1 MEPSMYTPTDIKNIF
16 RLDERVLSKQTIFN
30 AEKRGE
36 IPEAHRV
43 ARGKNQVRTWGVGDL
58 PAIGK
63 KFGFLQQPSPG
74 TMELISVYTAKGG
87 VLKSTLTHTLARIL
101 ALNGISVCI
110 VGLDIQMSVT
120 DSILDKPTVTSLE
133 SIQERAGLF
142 ELFNRQSTLDQVL
155 VSTDLPTLSIIPE
168 NSQLKA
174 LEKQIRNATRK
185 EDYFKV
191 NLIPLLQDRFQV
203 VIFDNSPNWNSL
215 VENSLVC
222 ATSVVSP
229 MGCDLG
235 TYRARQANL
244 DMILEFQDDAGI
256 SCEDRLFAVPTLLD
270 NSKLSKQ
277 IYGVYLSQ
285 LGKILVANPI
295 RRAVV
300 GQESA
305 VERKSVL
312 EHDPRSPLAQ
322 DYYELAVEL
331 WKRIR
336 R

>member
-1 MEPSMYTPTDIKNIF
+1 MEPSVYTPTDIKNIF
-16 RLDERVLSKQTIFN
+16 RMDDRVLSKQTIFN

-36 IPEAHRV
+36 IPEAQRI
-43 ARGKNQVRTWGVGDL
+43 ARGKNQVRTWEVKDL

-63 KFGFLQQPSPG
+63 KFGFLLQPTPG
-74 TMELISVYTAKGG
+74 VLEIICVYTAKGG
-87 VLKSTLTHTLARIL
+87 VLKSTLTHTLARIF
-101 ALNGISVCI
+101 ALNGISVCV
-110 VGLDIQMSVT
+110 VGLDIQMSAT
-120 DSILDKPTVTSLE
+120 DLILDKPVVASLE
-133 SIQERAGLF
+133 SIHERVGLF
-142 ELFNRQSTLDQVL
+142 ELFNKKNSLDEVL
-155 VSTDLPTLSIIPE
+155 VKTDLPTLQIIPE

-174 LEKQIRNATRK
+174 LEKQIRDVTRK
-185 EDYFKV
+185 EDFFKTH
-191 NLIPLLQDRFQV
+191 LIPLLKDRFQV

-222 ATSVVSP
+222 ASSVITP

-244 DMILEFQDDAGI
+244 DMIIEFEEDAHI
-256 SCEDRLFAVPTLLD
+256 NRQSRLFAVPTLLD

-285 LGKILVANPI
+285 LGEILVPHPI

-312 EHDPRSPLAQ
+312 EYDPRSGLAQ

-331 WKRIR
+331 WNRIR